1 MSKDRYLIVASSL
14 DCTIKVT
21 ITPHSLFENHLKS
34 ALSSRHLGLPFQSKY
49 TCYSRVQKKIM
60 QVEAVTVMDDSEC
73 HLVNDK
79 GVWR

>member
-1 MSKDRYLIVASSL
+1 MIVASSL

-21 ITPHSLFENHLKS
+21 ITPHSLFEIHLKS
-34 ALSSRHLGLPFQSKY
+34 ALSSRHLGLPLQCKWKN
-49 TCYSRVQKKIM
+49 TCYSRVQKKIL